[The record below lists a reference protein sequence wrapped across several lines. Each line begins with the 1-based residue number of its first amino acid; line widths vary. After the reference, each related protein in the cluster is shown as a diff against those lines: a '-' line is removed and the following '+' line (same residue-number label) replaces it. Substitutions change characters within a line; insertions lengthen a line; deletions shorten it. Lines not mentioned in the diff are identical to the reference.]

1 MLTYILR
8 RLLLLIPVLL
18 GITLLVFFALSL
30 AADPTGVILGQHAT
44 PEKMEELRKMLG
56 LNQPLYVQ
64 YFRFLSHAVRGDL
77 GSSWLTRVPVTEEV
91 LTRFPHTIELTFISI
106 LLAVL
111 FGVTVGVISAVKQY
125 SLFDH
130 ASMVAALAGVSMP
143 IFWLGLMLIAL
154 FSVKLKLLP
163 VSGRIDL
170 TLGIDDRTNFYLFES
185 LLRGN
190 WAGFRSA
197 LEHLVLPSIALAAY
211 STALIARM
219 TRSSM
224 LEVLKQDYVQTARAK
239 GLSERVVVYS
249 HALRNTLLPVIT
261 IVGLQF
267 GTLLGGAV
275 LTESVFSWPGIG
287 RLLVD
292 SIFARDYPLV
302 QGIVLTFSTMF
313 IFVNLAVDV
322 LYAYVDPRIRF
333 D

>member
-1 MLTYILR
+1 MFKYVAR
-8 RLLLLIPVLL
+8 RLLAAIPTLFGVACIVFLMVHMLPGDPARVIAGPMATEADVAQIRESLGLTKPIGEQFLTFMGNLLHLDLGISARTSQPVLSEVWARL
-18 GITLLVFFALSL
+18 PYTFELALVAITLATIIGISAGVLAATHHNSLTDYLASALSL
-30 AADPTGVILGQHAT
+30 
-44 PEKMEELRKMLG
+44 
-56 LNQPLYVQ
+56 
-64 YFRFLSHAVRGDL
+64 F
-77 GSSWLTRVPVTEEV
+77 
-91 LTRFPHTIELTFISI
+91 
-106 LLAVL
+106 
-111 FGVTVGVISAVKQY
+111 
-125 SLFDH
+125 
-130 ASMVAALAGVSMP
+130 GVSMP
-143 IFWLGLMLIAL
+143 VYWLGLMLIVIFAINLHMFPAAGADQPISFAL
-154 FSVKLKLLP
+154 P
-163 VSGRIDL
+163 GL
-170 TLGIDDRTNFYLFES
+170 TL
-185 LLRGN
+185 
-190 WAGFRSA
+190 A
-197 LEHLVLPSIALAAY
+197 LYA
-211 STALIARM
+211 TGLIARM

>member
-1 MLTYILR
+1 MFKYVAR
-8 RLLLLIPVLL
+8 RLLAAIPTLFGVACIVFLMVHMLPGDPARVIAGPMATEADVAQIRESLGLTKPIGEQFLTFMGNLLHLDLGISARTSQPVLSEVWARL
-18 GITLLVFFALSL
+18 PYTFELALVAITLATIIGISAGVLAATHHNSLTDYLASALSL
-30 AADPTGVILGQHAT
+30 
-44 PEKMEELRKMLG
+44 
-56 LNQPLYVQ
+56 
-64 YFRFLSHAVRGDL
+64 F
-77 GSSWLTRVPVTEEV
+77 
-91 LTRFPHTIELTFISI
+91 
-106 LLAVL
+106 
-111 FGVTVGVISAVKQY
+111 
-125 SLFDH
+125 
-130 ASMVAALAGVSMP
+130 GVSMP
-143 IFWLGLMLIAL
+143 VYWLGLMLIVIFAINLHMFPAAGADQPISFAL
-154 FSVKLKLLP
+154 P
-163 VSGRIDL
+163 GL
-170 TLGIDDRTNFYLFES
+170 TL
-185 LLRGN
+185 
-190 WAGFRSA
+190 A
-197 LEHLVLPSIALAAY
+197 LYA
-211 STALIARM
+211 TGLIARM

-275 LTESVFSWPGIG
+275 LTESVFGWTGIG

>member
-1 MLTYILR
+1 MFKYVAR
-8 RLLLLIPVLL
+8 RLLAAIPTLFGVACIVFLMVHMLPGDPARVIAGPMATEADVAQIRESLGLTKPIGEQFLTFMGNLLHLDLGISARTSQPVLSEVWARL
-18 GITLLVFFALSL
+18 PYTFELALVAITLATIIGISAGVLAATHHNSLTDYLASALSL
-30 AADPTGVILGQHAT
+30 
-44 PEKMEELRKMLG
+44 
-56 LNQPLYVQ
+56 
-64 YFRFLSHAVRGDL
+64 F
-77 GSSWLTRVPVTEEV
+77 
-91 LTRFPHTIELTFISI
+91 
-106 LLAVL
+106 
-111 FGVTVGVISAVKQY
+111 
-125 SLFDH
+125 
-130 ASMVAALAGVSMP
+130 GVSMP
-143 IFWLGLMLIAL
+143 VYWLGLMLIVIFAINLHMFPAAGADQPISFAL
-154 FSVKLKLLP
+154 P
-163 VSGRIDL
+163 GL
-170 TLGIDDRTNFYLFES
+170 TL
-185 LLRGN
+185 
-190 WAGFRSA
+190 A
-197 LEHLVLPSIALAAY
+197 LYA
-211 STALIARM
+211 TGLIARM

-275 LTESVFSWPGIG
+275 LTESVFGWPGIG